1 MNFWTYKHSHS
12 WFSIL
17 LAIGTIAVLLIIVTS
32 LAIAYIRE
40 SKLSRFSY
48 NEVIASTA
56 AEWAFEY
63 GMLKVRNHR
72 DGFQDIVTPGEPDGK
87 LLVASTPRSAWLKTE
102 YRILTSSTDHE
113 FIIWVWQHLIIP
125 LFSSNE
131 WVITLGWIQ
140 SKNPTYNTGVINS
153 TGLTLSGVWDLSW
166 SIIAMSG
173 SENIAITGTGN
184 ISTTTSGLI
193 RLKSSQCYS
202 GSGSDAGD
210 KIDCS
215 TMDLASNDEEIVY
228 SYDESTTVENFLSTK
243 RDPYY
248 ILYNGSTTS
257 LTLHFTTTSAFSL
270 PTVTLTATATIGDSS
285 QLFQFTE
292 DKWKYYDA
300 LKYGI
305 YNNP

>member
-1 MNFWTYKHSHS
+1 MNSWTYKHSHS

-32 LAIAYIRE
+32 LAIMYIRE

-72 DGFQDIVTPGEPDGK
+72 DGFQDAISPVEPDGK
-87 LLVASTPRSAWLKTE
+87 LLEASTPRSAWLKTE
-102 YRILTSSTDHE
+102 YRIISSSMDHE
-113 FIIWVWQHLIIP
+113 FMIPNNEHLIVP
-125 LFSSNE
+125 LFASNVWLLPTALE
-131 WVITLGWIQ
+131 SKSPTTHTGIT
-140 SKNPTYNTGVINS
+140 NT
-153 TGLTLSGVWDLSW
+153 TGLSVTGIGGLHW

-173 SENIAITGTGN
+173 SENIAITGN
-184 ISTTTSGLI
+184 SDINTTTSGLI
-193 RLKSSQCYS
+193 RIKSSQCYK
-202 GSGSDAGD
+202 
-210 KIDCS
+210 KIDGTQISC
-215 TMDLASNDEEIVY
+215 TLFAPGDEEIVY
-228 SYDESTTVENFLSTK
+228 SYDKTMAIADFLSDPNIT
-243 RDPYY
+243 DPYFT
-248 ILYNGSTTS
+248 IYNGSSAPATIQMRS
-257 LTLHFTTTSAFSL
+257 ASAFAL
-270 PTVTLTATATIGDSS
+270 PTLTLTATANIGDSS
-285 QLFQFTE
+285 QVFQFTE